1 LKKHSHGKYVYG
13 IVAPYDRLEGGGW
26 HNSKYADSMQNDN
39 PVNLGRVGINNEHV
53 SVVFFRDMGV
63 MVSQMALQQAQTIR
77 AAIAAGKGNSISYII
92 SHQRAVEAAR
102 NAGMVVLPIRFGS
115 VVTEENLRRLA
126 TQKQQE
132 YMLKLYKFRD
142 KEEYGV
148 KLLFG
153 NSTERMLAARVERH
167 PEVARIKADAKA
179 KMSNNEERGFFA
191 KLRLDDIRK
200 TQKLQ
205 MIDGI
210 VKTVH
215 DKLMGVAEM
224 ANSLTLGTA
233 DTISNRAYLVDRSRE
248 DEFLSLIES
257 IKHSIR
263 SEIDLILHFS
273 GPWAP
278 YSFCM
283 DNIDSYQFAET
294 PGQFQKKIGRAA

>member
-1 LKKHSHGKYVYG
+1 M
-13 IVAPYDRLEGGGW
+13 R
-26 HNSKYADSMQNDN
+26 NDN
-39 PVNLGRVGINNEHV
+39 PVNLGRVGINNEPV
-53 SVVFFRDMGV
+53 SVVFFRDMGI
-63 MVSQMALQQAQTIR
+63 MVSQMALQKAQEIR
-77 AAIAAGKGNSISYII
+77 TSIATGKGDSISYII

-153 NSTERMLAARVERH
+153 SNTDRMLAVRVERN

-179 KMSNNEERGFFA
+179 KVSSNEGYFA

-200 TQKLQ
+200 TQKLR
-205 MIDGI
+205 MVDGI

-215 DKLMGVAEM
+215 DKFMSVAE
-224 ANSLTLGTA
+224 AASSLTLGTA
-233 DTISNRAYLVDRSRE
+233 DTISNRAYLVDRSYE
-248 DEFLSLIES
+248 EEFLSLIES

-283 DNIDSYQFAET
+283 DNIDSYQFVET
-294 PGQFQKKIGRAA
+294 AGQFQKKIGSAA